1 MPFCHRMLI
10 VNPEHGWLLDEIQY
24 KKIVILVK
32 IDEVFFFW
40 NIKDIDDVI

>member
-1 MPFCHRMLI
+1 MLI

>member
-1 MPFCHRMLI
+1 MPFCHHMLI